1 MNLIDRYIH
10 YVRDIRRYS
19 PRTVSTYEDSLKS
32 FSSFVFKDQ
41 ADLEEACLDQAG
53 HMSQTCSGHAYSDL
67 AGLDEV
73 LLSAL
78 NPSEIRGY
86 EVHLLDGVGVTP
98 KTVNLHLSV
107 LSGFCRFLVKE
118 GLLKSNPVRLVHR
131 PKVEKR
137 LPEFYRQD
145 SIDAY
150 FEKTAYYASEDALT
164 IFLHDVQSAS
174 GKKMY
179 ERRLARLIISIF
191 YGLGLRRSELIGL
204 KVGSVDFSR
213 KVVNVVGKG
222 NKTRSIPLAD
232 SLAAEIKIYLKV
244 VEALVGLRAVAFTES
259 RSGAAGDRSSCV
271 DASADISRGS
281 AVRPSAV
288 DHVSASRTP
297 GEPLLITYTGR
308 ALYPVYV
315 DRVVKTELGGYEG
328 FTGRKSPHVLRHS
341 IATSLLNEGAQLN
354 SIKEMLGHSS
364 LAATQVYTHNSI
376 TKLQQVYKAAHPR
389 AKK

>member
-1 MNLIDRYIH
+1 M
-10 YVRDIRRYS
+10 
-19 PRTVSTYEDSLKS
+19 STYEDSLKS
-32 FSSFVFKDQ
+32 FSAFAFKDQ
-41 ADLEEACLDQAG
+41 ASLDQA
-53 HMSQTCSGHAYSDL
+53 SLDQTCSDQASLDQAYSDR
-67 AGLDEV
+67 ACSDEV

-86 EVHLLDGVGVTP
+86 EVHLLDVEKVTP
-98 KTVNLHLSV
+98 RSVNLHLSV

-131 PKVEKR
+131 LKVEKR

-145 SIDAY
+145 SMDAY
-150 FEKTAYYASEDALT
+150 FEKTAYYVSDEAMT
-164 IFLHDVQSAS
+164 IYLHDVQSDT

-179 ERRLARLIISIF
+179 ERRLARLIISMF
-191 YGLGLRRSELIGL
+191 FGLGLRRSELIGL
-204 KVGSVDFSR
+204 KISSVDFLR
-213 KVVNVVGKG
+213 KVVTVVGKG
-222 NKTRSIPLAD
+222 NKTRAIPLAD
-232 SLAAEIKIYLKV
+232 SLAAEIRMYLKAA
-244 VEALVGLRAVAFTES
+244 EALVGLRDVDHVPVS
-259 RSGAAGDRSSCV
+259 RTIDHV
-271 DASADISRGS
+271 PVSR
-281 AVRPSAV
+281 AV
-288 DHVSASRTP
+288 DHVSVFRTP

-315 DRVVKTELGGYEG
+315 DRVVKTELSGYEG

-341 IATSLLNEGAQLN
+341 IATSLLNEGAKLN

-376 TKLQQVYKAAHPR
+376 TKLQQVYRTAHPR

>member
-1 MNLIDRYIH
+1 
-10 YVRDIRRYS
+10 
-19 PRTVSTYEDSLKS
+19 LKS
-32 FSSFVFKDQ
+32 FSAFAFKDQ
-41 ADLEEACLDQAG
+41 ASLDQACLDQACLDQAC
-53 HMSQTCSGHAYSDL
+53 SDQTCSAQAYS
-67 AGLDEV
+67 AQACSDEV

-86 EVHLLDGVGVTP
+86 EVHLLDVEKVTP
-98 KTVNLHLSV
+98 RSVNLHLSV

-145 SIDAY
+145 SMDAY
-150 FEKTAYYASEDALT
+150 FEKTAYYVSDEAMT
-164 IFLHDVQSAS
+164 IYLHDVQSDT

-179 ERRLARLIISIF
+179 ERRLARLIISMF
-191 YGLGLRRSELIGL
+191 FGLGLRRSELIGL
-204 KVGSVDFSR
+204 KISSVDFLR
-213 KVVNVVGKG
+213 KVVTVVGKG
-222 NKTRSIPLAD
+222 NKTRAIPLAD
-232 SLAAEIKIYLKV
+232 SLAAEIKMYLKAA
-244 VEALVGLRAVAFTES
+244 EALVGLRAV
-259 RSGAAGDRSSCV
+259 
-271 DASADISRGS
+271 
-281 AVRPSAV
+281 
-288 DHVSASRTP
+288 DHVSVFRTP

-315 DRVVKTELGGYEG
+315 DRVVKNELVGYEG

>member
-1 MNLIDRYIH
+1 M
-10 YVRDIRRYS
+10 
-19 PRTVSTYEDSLKS
+19 STYEDSLKS
-32 FSSFVFKDQ
+32 FSAFVFKDQ
-41 ADLEEACLDQAG
+41 ASLEQASSEQEGLDRAC
-53 HMSQTCSGHAYSDL
+53 S
-67 AGLDEV
+67 DEV

-86 EVHLLDGVGVTP
+86 EVHLLDVEKVTP
-98 KTVNLHLSV
+98 RSVNLHLSV
-107 LSGFCRFLVKE
+107 LSGFCRFLIKE
-118 GLLKSNPVRLVHR
+118 ALLKSNPVRLVHR

-145 SIDAY
+145 SMDAY
-150 FEKTAYYASEDALT
+150 FEKTAYYVSDEAMT
-164 IFLHDVQSAS
+164 IYLHDVQSDT

-179 ERRLARLIISIF
+179 ERRLARLIISMF

-204 KVGSVDFSR
+204 QISSVDFSR
-213 KVVNVVGKG
+213 KVVTVHGKG
-222 NKTRSIPLAD
+222 NKTRAIPLAD
-232 SLAAEIKIYLKV
+232 SLAAEIRMYLKAA
-244 VEALVGLRAVAFTES
+244 EALVGLRAV
-259 RSGAAGDRSSCV
+259 
-271 DASADISRGS
+271 
-281 AVRPSAV
+281 
-288 DHVSASRTP
+288 DHVPVSRTP
-297 GEPLLITYTGR
+297 GEPLVVTYTGR

-315 DRVVKTELGGYEG
+315 DRVVKTELGGFEG

-376 TKLQQVYKAAHPR
+376 TKLQQVYRTAHPR

>member
-32 FSSFVFKDQ
+32 FSAFVFKDQ
-41 ADLEEACLDQAG
+41 ASLEQEGLDRAC
-53 HMSQTCSGHAYSDL
+53 S
-67 AGLDEV
+67 DEV

-86 EVHLLDGVGVTP
+86 EVHLLDVEKVTP
-98 KTVNLHLSV
+98 RSVNLHLSV
-107 LSGFCRFLVKE
+107 LSGFCRFLIKE
-118 GLLKSNPVRLVHR
+118 ALLKSNPVRLVHR

-145 SIDAY
+145 SMDAY
-150 FEKTAYYASEDALT
+150 FEKTAYYVSDEAMT
-164 IFLHDVQSAS
+164 IYLHDVQSDT

-179 ERRLARLIISIF
+179 ERRLARLIISMF

-204 KVGSVDFSR
+204 QISSVDFSR
-213 KVVNVVGKG
+213 KVVTVHGKG
-222 NKTRSIPLAD
+222 NKTRAIPLAD
-232 SLAAEIKIYLKV
+232 SLAAEIRMYLKAA
-244 VEALVGLRAVAFTES
+244 ESLVGLRAVDHVPVS
-259 RSGAAGDRSSCV
+259 RT
-271 DASADISRGS
+271 
-281 AVRPSAV
+281 V
-288 DHVSASRTP
+288 DHVPVSRTVDHMPVSRTVDHVPVFRTP
-297 GEPLLITYTGR
+297 GEPLLLTYTGR

-315 DRVVKTELGGYEG
+315 DRVVKTELGGFEG

-376 TKLQQVYKAAHPR
+376 TKLQQVYRTAHPR

>member
-32 FSSFVFKDQ
+32 FSAFLFKDQ
-41 ADLEEACLDQAG
+41 A
-53 HMSQTCSGHAYSDL
+53 CS
-67 AGLDEV
+67 DEV

-86 EVHLLDGVGVTP
+86 EVHLLDVEKSTP
-98 KTVNLHLSV
+98 RSVNLHLSV
-107 LSGFCRFLVKE
+107 LSGFCRFLIKE
-118 GLLKSNPVRLVHR
+118 ALLKSNPVRLVHR

-145 SIDAY
+145 SMDAY
-150 FEKTAYYASEDALT
+150 FEKTSYYVSDEAMT
-164 IFLHDVQSAS
+164 IYLHDVQSDT

-179 ERRLARLIISIF
+179 ERRLARLIISMF

-204 KVGSVDFSR
+204 QISSVDFSR
-213 KVVNVVGKG
+213 KVVTVHGKG
-222 NKTRSIPLAD
+222 NKTRAIPLAD
-232 SLAAEIKIYLKV
+232 SLAAEIRMYLKAA
-244 VEALVGLRAVAFTES
+244 EALVGLRAV
-259 RSGAAGDRSSCV
+259 
-271 DASADISRGS
+271 
-281 AVRPSAV
+281 
-288 DHVSASRTP
+288 DHVPVSRTP
-297 GEPLLITYTGR
+297 GEPLLLTYTGR

-315 DRVVKTELGGYEG
+315 DRVVKTELGGFEG

-376 TKLQQVYKAAHPR
+376 TKLQQVYRTAHPR

>member
-1 MNLIDRYIH
+1 M
-10 YVRDIRRYS
+10 
-19 PRTVSTYEDSLKS
+19 STYSDALKS

-41 ADLEEACLDQAG
+41 AGLAEACLDQAG
-53 HMSQTCSGHAYSDL
+53 HMSQTCSGHACSDL

-191 YGLGLRRSELIGL
+191 YGLGLRRSELICL
-204 KVGSVDFSR
+204 RLCSVDFSR

-232 SLAAEIKIYLKV
+232 SLAAEIKMYLK
-244 VEALVGLRAVAFTES
+244 
-259 RSGAAGDRSSCV
+259 AA
-271 DASADISRGS
+271 
-281 AVRPSAV
+281 
-288 DHVSASRTP
+288 DHVSESRTP
-297 GEPLLITYTGR
+297 GEPLLVTYSGR

-376 TKLQQVYKAAHPR
+376 TKLQKVYAAAHPR

>member
-32 FSSFVFKDQ
+32 FSAFAFKDQ
-41 ADLEEACLDQAG
+41 ASLDQA
-53 HMSQTCSGHAYSDL
+53 SLDQTSLDQACSDQACSDQ
-67 AGLDEV
+67 ACSDEV

-86 EVHLLDGVGVTP
+86 EVHLLDMEKVTP
-98 KTVNLHLSV
+98 RSVNLHLSV

-145 SIDAY
+145 SMDAY
-150 FEKTAYYASEDALT
+150 FEKTAYYVSDEAMT
-164 IFLHDVQSAS
+164 IYLHDVQSDT

-179 ERRLARLIISIF
+179 ERRLARLIISMF
-191 YGLGLRRSELIGL
+191 FGLGLRRSELIGL
-204 KVGSVDFSR
+204 KISSVDFSR
-213 KVVNVVGKG
+213 KVVIVVGKG
-222 NKTRSIPLAD
+222 NKTRAIPLAD
-232 SLAAEIKIYLKV
+232 SLAAEIRMYLKAA
-244 VEALVGLRAVAFTES
+244 EALVGLRAVDHVPVS
-259 RSGAAGDRSSCV
+259 R
-271 DASADISRGS
+271 
-281 AVRPSAV
+281 AV
-288 DHVSASRTP
+288 DHVSVFRTVDHVSVFRTP

-315 DRVVKTELGGYEG
+315 DRVVKTELSGYEG

-341 IATSLLNEGAQLN
+341 IATSLLNEGAKLN

-376 TKLQQVYKAAHPR
+376 TKLQHVYKAAHPR

>member
-1 MNLIDRYIH
+1 M
-10 YVRDIRRYS
+10 
-19 PRTVSTYEDSLKS
+19 STYEDSLKA
-32 FSSFVFKDQ
+32 FSAFVFKDQ
-41 ADLEEACLDQAG
+41 ACSDRASSDRASLEQEGLDRAC
-53 HMSQTCSGHAYSDL
+53 S
-67 AGLDEV
+67 DEV

-86 EVHLLDGVGVTP
+86 EVHLLDVEKVTSRS
-98 KTVNLHLSV
+98 VNLHLSV
-107 LSGFCRFLVKE
+107 LSGFCRFLIKE
-118 GLLKSNPVRLVHR
+118 ALLKSNPVRLVHR

-137 LPEFYRQD
+137 LPEFYRHD
-145 SIDAY
+145 SMDAY
-150 FEKTAYYASEDALT
+150 FEKTAYYVSDEAMT
-164 IFLHDVQSAS
+164 IYLHDVQSDT

-179 ERRLARLIISIF
+179 ERRLARLIISMF

-204 KVGSVDFSR
+204 QISSVDFSR
-213 KVVNVVGKG
+213 KVVTVHGKG
-222 NKTRSIPLAD
+222 NKTRAIPLAD
-232 SLAAEIKIYLKV
+232 SLAVEIRMYLKAA
-244 VEALVGLRAVAFTES
+244 EALVGLRAVDHVPVS
-259 RSGAAGDRSSCV
+259 RT
-271 DASADISRGS
+271 
-281 AVRPSAV
+281 V
-288 DHVSASRTP
+288 DHVPVFRTP
-297 GEPLLITYTGR
+297 GEPLLVTYTGR

-315 DRVVKTELGGYEG
+315 DRVVKTELGGFEG

>member
-1 MNLIDRYIH
+1 M
-10 YVRDIRRYS
+10 
-19 PRTVSTYEDSLKS
+19 STYEDSLKS
-32 FSSFVFKDQ
+32 FSAFAFKDQ
-41 ADLEEACLDQAG
+41 AGLEEACSDQAG
-53 HMSQTCSGHAYSDL
+53 HMSQTCSGHACSDL

-145 SIDAY
+145 SMDAY
-150 FEKTAYYASEDALT
+150 FEKTAYYVSDEAMT
-164 IFLHDVQSAS
+164 IYLHDVQSDT

-179 ERRLARLIISIF
+179 ERRLARLIISMF
-191 YGLGLRRSELIGL
+191 FGLGLRRSELIGL
-204 KVGSVDFSR
+204 KISSVDFSR
-213 KVVNVVGKG
+213 KVVTVHGKG
-222 NKTRSIPLAD
+222 NKTRAIPLAD
-232 SLAAEIKIYLKV
+232 SLAAEIKMYLKAA
-244 VEALVGLRAVAFTES
+244 EALVGPR
-259 RSGAAGDRSSCV
+259 
-271 DASADISRGS
+271 
-281 AVRPSAV
+281 AV

-315 DRVVKTELGGYEG
+315 DRVVKTELSGYEG

-341 IATSLLNEGAQLN
+341 IATSLLNEGAKLN

-376 TKLQQVYKAAHPR
+376 TKLQQVYKDAHPR

>member
-32 FSSFVFKDQ
+32 FSAFAFKDQ
-41 ADLEEACLDQAG
+41 TCSD
-53 HMSQTCSGHAYSDL
+53 QTCSDQACS
-67 AGLDEV
+67 DEV

-86 EVHLLDGVGVTP
+86 EVHLLDVEKVTP
-98 KTVNLHLSV
+98 RSVNLHLSV

-145 SIDAY
+145 SMDAY
-150 FEKTAYYASEDALT
+150 FEKTAYYISDDAMK
-164 IFLHDVQSAS
+164 IYLHDVQSDT

-179 ERRLARLIISIF
+179 EHRLARLIISMF
-191 YGLGLRRSELIGL
+191 FGLGLRRSELIGL
-204 KVGSVDFSR
+204 KISSVDFSR
-213 KVVNVVGKG
+213 KVVTVVGKG
-222 NKTRSIPLAD
+222 NKTRAIPLAD
-232 SLAAEIKIYLKV
+232 SLAAEIKMYLKAA
-244 VEALVGLRAVAFTES
+244 EALVGPR
-259 RSGAAGDRSSCV
+259 
-271 DASADISRGS
+271 
-281 AVRPSAV
+281 AV

-315 DRVVKTELGGYEG
+315 DRVVKNELVGHEG

-376 TKLQQVYKAAHPR
+376 TKLQQVYRTAHPR

>member
-1 MNLIDRYIH
+1 M
-10 YVRDIRRYS
+10 
-19 PRTVSTYEDSLKS
+19 STYEASLKS
-32 FSSFVFKDQ
+32 FSAFAFKDQ
-41 ADLEEACLDQAG
+41 AGLEEACSDLAG
-53 HMSQTCSGHAYSDL
+53 HMSQTCSGHACSDL

-137 LPEFYRQD
+137 LPEFFRQD
-145 SIDAY
+145 SMDSY
-150 FEKTAYYASEDALT
+150 FEKTAYYVSDEAMT
-164 IFLHDVQSAS
+164 IYMHDVQSDT

-179 ERRLARLIISIF
+179 EHRLARLIISMF
-191 YGLGLRRSELIGL
+191 FGLGLRRSELIGL
-204 KVGSVDFSR
+204 KISSVDFSR
-213 KVVNVVGKG
+213 KVVTVVGKG
-222 NKTRSIPLAD
+222 NKTRAIPLAD
-232 SLAAEIKIYLKV
+232 SLAAEIKMYLKAA
-244 VEALVGLRAVAFTES
+244 EALVGPRAV
-259 RSGAAGDRSSCV
+259 DQ
-271 DASADISRGS
+271 
-281 AVRPSAV
+281 
-288 DHVSASRTP
+288 VSVFRTP
-297 GEPLLITYTGR
+297 GESLLITYTGR

-315 DRVVKTELGGYEG
+315 DRVVKAELVGHDG

-376 TKLQQVYKAAHPR
+376 TKLQQVYRTAHPR

>member
-32 FSSFVFKDQ
+32 FSAFVFKDQ
-41 ADLEEACLDQAG
+41 ACSDRACSDQASLEHEGLDQA
-53 HMSQTCSGHAYSDL
+53 CS
-67 AGLDEV
+67 DEV

-86 EVHLLDGVGVTP
+86 EVHLLDVEKSTP
-98 KTVNLHLSV
+98 RSVNLHLSV
-107 LSGFCRFLVKE
+107 LSGFCRFLIKE
-118 GLLKSNPVRLVHR
+118 ALLKSNPVRLVHR

-145 SIDAY
+145 SMDAY
-150 FEKTAYYASEDALT
+150 FEKTAYYVSDEAMT
-164 IFLHDVQSAS
+164 IYLHDVQSDT

-179 ERRLARLIISIF
+179 ERRLARLIISMF

-204 KVGSVDFSR
+204 QISSVDFSR
-213 KVVNVVGKG
+213 KVVTVHGKG
-222 NKTRSIPLAD
+222 NKTRAIPLAD
-232 SLAAEIKIYLKV
+232 SLAAEIRMYLKAA
-244 VEALVGLRAVAFTES
+244 EALVGLRAVDHVPVS
-259 RSGAAGDRSSCV
+259 RT
-271 DASADISRGS
+271 
-281 AVRPSAV
+281 V
-288 DHVSASRTP
+288 DHVPVCRTP
-297 GEPLLITYTGR
+297 GEPLLVTYTGR

-315 DRVVKTELGGYEG
+315 DRVVKTELGGFEG

-376 TKLQQVYKAAHPR
+376 TKLQQVYRTAHPR

>member
-1 MNLIDRYIH
+1 M
-10 YVRDIRRYS
+10 
-19 PRTVSTYEDSLKS
+19 STYSDALKS

-41 ADLEEACLDQAG
+41 AGLEEACSDQAG
-53 HMSQTCSGHAYSDL
+53 HMSQTCSGHACSDQ

-145 SIDAY
+145 SMDAY
-150 FEKTAYYASEDALT
+150 FEKTAYYVSDEAMT
-164 IFLHDVQSAS
+164 IYLHDVQSDT

-179 ERRLARLIISIF
+179 ERRLARLIISMF
-191 YGLGLRRSELIGL
+191 FGLGLRRSELIGL
-204 KVGSVDFSR
+204 KISSVDFSR
-213 KVVNVVGKG
+213 KVVTVVGKG
-222 NKTRSIPLAD
+222 NKTRAIPLAD
-232 SLAAEIKIYLKV
+232 SLAAEIKMYLKAA
-244 VEALVGLRAVAFTES
+244 EALVGPR
-259 RSGAAGDRSSCV
+259 
-271 DASADISRGS
+271 
-281 AVRPSAV
+281 AV

>member
-32 FSSFVFKDQ
+32 FSAFAFKDQ
-41 ADLEEACLDQAG
+41 ASLDQA
-53 HMSQTCSGHAYSDL
+53 CSDQAYSDR
-67 AGLDEV
+67 ACSDEV

-86 EVHLLDGVGVTP
+86 EVHLLDVEKVTP
-98 KTVNLHLSV
+98 RSVNLHLSV

-145 SIDAY
+145 SMDAY
-150 FEKTAYYASEDALT
+150 FEKTAYYVSDDAMK
-164 IFLHDVQSAS
+164 IYLHDVQSDT

-179 ERRLARLIISIF
+179 EHRLARLIISMF
-191 YGLGLRRSELIGL
+191 FGLGLRRSELIGL
-204 KVGSVDFSR
+204 KISSVDFLR
-213 KVVNVVGKG
+213 KVVTVVGKG
-222 NKTRSIPLAD
+222 NKTRAIPLAD
-232 SLAAEIKIYLKV
+232 SLAAEIRMYLKAA
-244 VEALVGLRAVAFTES
+244 EALVGLRAVDHVSVS
-259 RSGAAGDRSSCV
+259 RTIDHV
-271 DASADISRGS
+271 PVSR
-281 AVRPSAV
+281 AV
-288 DHVSASRTP
+288 DHVSVFRTP

-315 DRVVKTELGGYEG
+315 DRVVKTELSGYEG

-376 TKLQQVYKAAHPR
+376 TKLQQVYRTAHPR

>member
-19 PRTVSTYEDSLKS
+19 PRTVSSYEDSLKS
-32 FSSFVFKDQ
+32 FSAFAFKDQ
-41 ADLEEACLDQAG
+41 TCSD
-53 HMSQTCSGHAYSDL
+53 QTCSAQACSAQACL
-67 AGLDEV
+67 AQTCLAQACSDEV

-78 NPSEIRGY
+78 NPSEVRGY
-86 EVHLLDGVGVTP
+86 EVHLLDVEKVTP
-98 KTVNLHLSV
+98 RSVNLHLSV

-137 LPEFYRQD
+137 LPEFFRQD
-145 SIDAY
+145 SMDAY
-150 FEKTAYYASEDALT
+150 FEKTAYYVSDEAMT
-164 IFLHDVQSAS
+164 IYLHDVQSDT

-179 ERRLARLIISIF
+179 ERRLARLIISMF
-191 YGLGLRRSELIGL
+191 FGLGLRRSELIGL
-204 KVGSVDFSR
+204 QISSVDFSR
-213 KVVNVVGKG
+213 KVVTVVGKG
-222 NKTRSIPLAD
+222 NKTRAIPLAD
-232 SLAAEIKIYLKV
+232 SLAAEIRMYLKAA
-244 VEALVGLRAVAFTES
+244 EALVGPRT
-259 RSGAAGDRSSCV
+259 
-271 DASADISRGS
+271 
-281 AVRPSAV
+281 V
-288 DHVSASRTP
+288 DHVSVSRTSDHVSVSRTVDHVPDFRTP

-315 DRVVKTELGGYEG
+315 DRVVKTELGGFEG

-376 TKLQQVYKAAHPR
+376 TKLQQVYRTAHPR

>member
-1 MNLIDRYIH
+1 M
-10 YVRDIRRYS
+10 
-19 PRTVSTYEDSLKS
+19 STYEDSLKS
-32 FSSFVFKDQ
+32 FSAFAFKDQ
-41 ADLEEACLDQAG
+41 ASLDQAC
-53 HMSQTCSGHAYSDL
+53 SDQACSDQASLDQASLDQTCSDRACS
-67 AGLDEV
+67 DEV

-86 EVHLLDGVGVTP
+86 EVHLLDVEKVTP
-98 KTVNLHLSV
+98 RSVNLHLSV

-145 SIDAY
+145 SMDAY
-150 FEKTAYYASEDALT
+150 FEKTAYYVSDEAMT
-164 IFLHDVQSAS
+164 IYLHDVQSDT

-179 ERRLARLIISIF
+179 EHRLARLIISMF
-191 YGLGLRRSELIGL
+191 FGLGLRRSELIGL
-204 KVGSVDFSR
+204 KISSVDFSR
-213 KVVNVVGKG
+213 KVVTVVGKG
-222 NKTRSIPLAD
+222 NKTRAIPLAD
-232 SLAAEIKIYLKV
+232 SLAAEIRMYLKAA
-244 VEALVGLRAVAFTES
+244 EALVGLRDVDHVSVS
-259 RSGAAGDRSSCV
+259 RTIDHV
-271 DASADISRGS
+271 PVSR
-281 AVRPSAV
+281 AV
-288 DHVSASRTP
+288 DHVSVFRTP
-297 GEPLLITYTGR
+297 GEPLLVTYTGR

-315 DRVVKTELGGYEG
+315 DRVVKTELGGFEG

>member
-1 MNLIDRYIH
+1 M
-10 YVRDIRRYS
+10 RDIRRYS

-32 FSSFVFKDQ
+32 FSAFAFKDQ
-41 ADLEEACLDQAG
+41 TCSD
-53 HMSQTCSGHAYSDL
+53 QTCSDQACS
-67 AGLDEV
+67 DEV

-86 EVHLLDGVGVTP
+86 EVHLLDVEKVTP
-98 KTVNLHLSV
+98 RSVNLHLSV

-145 SIDAY
+145 SMDAY
-150 FEKTAYYASEDALT
+150 FEKTAYYISDDAMK
-164 IFLHDVQSAS
+164 IYLHDVQSDT

-179 ERRLARLIISIF
+179 EHRLARLIISMF
-191 YGLGLRRSELIGL
+191 FGLGLRRSELIGL
-204 KVGSVDFSR
+204 KISSVDFSR
-213 KVVNVVGKG
+213 KVVTVVGKG
-222 NKTRSIPLAD
+222 NKTRAIPLAD
-232 SLAAEIKIYLKV
+232 SLAAEIKMYLKAA
-244 VEALVGLRAVAFTES
+244 EALVGPRAV
-259 RSGAAGDRSSCV
+259 DQ
-271 DASADISRGS
+271 
-281 AVRPSAV
+281 
-288 DHVSASRTP
+288 VSVFRTP
-297 GEPLLITYTGR
+297 GESLLITYTGR

-315 DRVVKTELGGYEG
+315 DRVVKAELVGHDG

-376 TKLQQVYKAAHPR
+376 TKLQQVYRTAHPR

>member
-19 PRTVSTYEDSLKS
+19 PRTVSTYEASLKS
-32 FSSFVFKDQ
+32 FSAFAFKDQ
-41 ADLEEACLDQAG
+41 AGLEEACSDLAG
-53 HMSQTCSGHAYSDL
+53 HMSQTCSGHACSDL

-137 LPEFYRQD
+137 LPEFFRQD
-145 SIDAY
+145 SMDSY
-150 FEKTAYYASEDALT
+150 FEKTAYYVSDEAMT
-164 IFLHDVQSAS
+164 IYMHDVQSDT

-179 ERRLARLIISIF
+179 EHRLARLIISMF
-191 YGLGLRRSELIGL
+191 FGLGLRRSELIGL
-204 KVGSVDFSR
+204 KISSVDFSR
-213 KVVNVVGKG
+213 KVVTVVGKG
-222 NKTRSIPLAD
+222 NKTRAIPLAD
-232 SLAAEIKIYLKV
+232 SLAAEIKMYLKAA
-244 VEALVGLRAVAFTES
+244 EALVGPRAV
-259 RSGAAGDRSSCV
+259 DQ
-271 DASADISRGS
+271 
-281 AVRPSAV
+281 
-288 DHVSASRTP
+288 VSVFRTP
-297 GEPLLITYTGR
+297 GESLLITYTGR

-315 DRVVKTELGGYEG
+315 DRVVKAELVGHDG

-376 TKLQQVYKAAHPR
+376 TKLQQVYRTAHPR

>member
-32 FSSFVFKDQ
+32 FSAFVFKDQ
-41 ADLEEACLDQAG
+41 ASLEQEGLDRAC
-53 HMSQTCSGHAYSDL
+53 S
-67 AGLDEV
+67 DEV

-86 EVHLLDGVGVTP
+86 EVHLLDVEKVTP
-98 KTVNLHLSV
+98 RSVNLHLSV
-107 LSGFCRFLVKE
+107 LSGFCRFLIKE
-118 GLLKSNPVRLVHR
+118 DLLKSNPVRLVHR

-145 SIDAY
+145 SMDAY
-150 FEKTAYYASEDALT
+150 FEKTAYYVSDEAMT
-164 IFLHDVQSAS
+164 IYLHDVQSDT

-179 ERRLARLIISIF
+179 ERRLARLIISMF

-204 KVGSVDFSR
+204 QISSVDFSR
-213 KVVNVVGKG
+213 KVVTVHGKG
-222 NKTRSIPLAD
+222 NKTRAIPLAD
-232 SLAAEIKIYLKV
+232 SLAAEIRMYLKAA
-244 VEALVGLRAVAFTES
+244 ESLVGLRAVDHVPVS
-259 RSGAAGDRSSCV
+259 RT
-271 DASADISRGS
+271 
-281 AVRPSAV
+281 V
-288 DHVSASRTP
+288 DHVPVFRTP
-297 GEPLLITYTGR
+297 GEPLLLTYTGR

-315 DRVVKTELGGYEG
+315 DRVVKTELGGFEG

-376 TKLQQVYKAAHPR
+376 TKLQQVYRTAHPR

>member
-1 MNLIDRYIH
+1 M
-10 YVRDIRRYS
+10 
-19 PRTVSTYEDSLKS
+19 STYEDSLKS
-32 FSSFVFKDQ
+32 FSAFAFKDQ
-41 ADLEEACLDQAG
+41 ASLDQACSDRACSDEASLDQACSDQTCLDQACLDQA
-53 HMSQTCSGHAYSDL
+53 CSDQACS
-67 AGLDEV
+67 DEV

-86 EVHLLDGVGVTP
+86 EVHLLDVEKVTP
-98 KTVNLHLSV
+98 RSVNLHLSV

-145 SIDAY
+145 SMDAY
-150 FEKTAYYASEDALT
+150 FEKTAYYVSDEAMT
-164 IFLHDVQSAS
+164 IYLHDVQSDT

-179 ERRLARLIISIF
+179 EHRLARLIISMF
-191 YGLGLRRSELIGL
+191 FGLGLRRSELIGL
-204 KVGSVDFSR
+204 QISSVDFSR
-213 KVVNVVGKG
+213 KVVTVVGKG
-222 NKTRSIPLAD
+222 NKTRAIPLAD
-232 SLAAEIKIYLKV
+232 SLAAEIRMYLKAA
-244 VEALVGLRAVAFTES
+244 EALVGPRAVDHVPVS
-259 RSGAAGDRSSCV
+259 R
-271 DASADISRGS
+271 
-281 AVRPSAV
+281 AV
-288 DHVSASRTP
+288 DHVSVSRTIDHVSVFRTP

-315 DRVVKTELGGYEG
+315 DRVVKTELVGHEG

-341 IATSLLNEGAQLN
+341 IATSLLNEGAKLN

>member
-1 MNLIDRYIH
+1 M
-10 YVRDIRRYS
+10 
-19 PRTVSTYEDSLKS
+19 KS
-32 FSSFVFKDQ
+32 FSAFAFKDQ
-41 ADLEEACLDQAG
+41 A
-53 HMSQTCSGHAYSDL
+53 CS
-67 AGLDEV
+67 DEV

-86 EVHLLDGVGVTP
+86 EVHLLDVEKVTP
-98 KTVNLHLSV
+98 RSVNLHLSV

-232 SLAAEIKIYLKV
+232 SLAAEIKIYLKA

-271 DASADISRGS
+271 DASADISRDS

-308 ALYPVYV
+308 ALYPVCV
-315 DRVVKTELGGYEG
+315 DRVVKMELGGYEG

-376 TKLQQVYKAAHPR
+376 TKLQQVYRTAHPR

>member
-32 FSSFVFKDQ
+32 FSAFVFKDQ
-41 ADLEEACLDQAG
+41 ASLEQEGLDQA
-53 HMSQTCSGHAYSDL
+53 CS
-67 AGLDEV
+67 DEV

-86 EVHLLDGVGVTP
+86 EVHLLGVEKVTP
-98 KTVNLHLSV
+98 RSVNLHLSV
-107 LSGFCRFLVKE
+107 LSGFCRFLIKE
-118 GLLKSNPVRLVHR
+118 ALLKSNPVRLVHR

-145 SIDAY
+145 SMDTY
-150 FEKTAYYASEDALT
+150 FEKTAYYVSDEAMT
-164 IFLHDVQSAS
+164 IYLHDVQSDT

-179 ERRLARLIISIF
+179 ERRLARLIISMF

-204 KVGSVDFSR
+204 QISSVDFSR
-213 KVVNVVGKG
+213 KVVTVHGKG
-222 NKTRSIPLAD
+222 NKTRAIPLAD
-232 SLAAEIKIYLKV
+232 SLAAEIRMYLKAA
-244 VEALVGLRAVAFTES
+244 EALVGLRAV
-259 RSGAAGDRSSCV
+259 
-271 DASADISRGS
+271 
-281 AVRPSAV
+281 
-288 DHVSASRTP
+288 DHVPVSRTP
-297 GEPLLITYTGR
+297 GEPLLVTYTGR

-315 DRVVKTELGGYEG
+315 DRVVKTELGGFEG

-341 IATSLLNEGAQLN
+341 IATGLLNEGAQLN

-376 TKLQQVYKAAHPR
+376 TKLQQVYRTAHPR

>member
-1 MNLIDRYIH
+1 M
-10 YVRDIRRYS
+10 
-19 PRTVSTYEDSLKS
+19 STYEDSLKS
-32 FSSFVFKDQ
+32 FSAFVFKDQ
-41 ADLEEACLDQAG
+41 ACSDQASLDQA
-53 HMSQTCSGHAYSDL
+53 CS
-67 AGLDEV
+67 DEV

-86 EVHLLDGVGVTP
+86 EVHLLDVEKVTP
-98 KTVNLHLSV
+98 RSVNLHLSV

-145 SIDAY
+145 SMDAY
-150 FEKTAYYASEDALT
+150 FEKTAYYVSDEAMT
-164 IFLHDVQSAS
+164 IYLHDVQSDT

-179 ERRLARLIISIF
+179 ERRLARLIISMF

-204 KVGSVDFSR
+204 QISSVDFSR
-213 KVVNVVGKG
+213 KVVTVHGKG
-222 NKTRSIPLAD
+222 NKTRAIPLAD
-232 SLAAEIKIYLKV
+232 SLAAEIKMYLKAA
-244 VEALVGLRAVAFTES
+244 EALVGLRAV
-259 RSGAAGDRSSCV
+259 
-271 DASADISRGS
+271 
-281 AVRPSAV
+281 
-288 DHVSASRTP
+288 DHVSVFRTP

-315 DRVVKTELGGYEG
+315 DRVVKAELSGYEG

-376 TKLQQVYKAAHPR
+376 TKLQQVYRTAHPR

>member
-19 PRTVSTYEDSLKS
+19 PRTVSSYEDSLKS
-32 FSSFVFKDQ
+32 FSAFAFKDQ
-41 ADLEEACLDQAG
+41 AGLEEACSDQACLDEA
-53 HMSQTCSGHAYSDL
+53 CS
-67 AGLDEV
+67 DEV

-86 EVHLLDGVGVTP
+86 EVHLLDVEKVTP
-98 KTVNLHLSV
+98 RSVNLHLSV

-137 LPEFYRQD
+137 LPEFFRQD
-145 SIDAY
+145 SMDAY
-150 FEKTAYYASEDALT
+150 FEKTAYYVSDDAMT
-164 IFLHDVQSAS
+164 IYLHDVQSDT

-179 ERRLARLIISIF
+179 EHRLARLIISMF
-191 YGLGLRRSELIGL
+191 FGLGLRRSELIGL
-204 KVGSVDFSR
+204 KISSVDFSR
-213 KVVNVVGKG
+213 KVVTVVGKG
-222 NKTRSIPLAD
+222 NKTRAIPLAD
-232 SLAAEIKIYLKV
+232 SLAAEIMMYLKAA
-244 VEALVGLRAVAFTES
+244 EALVGPRAV
-259 RSGAAGDRSSCV
+259 DQ
-271 DASADISRGS
+271 
-281 AVRPSAV
+281 
-288 DHVSASRTP
+288 VSVFRTP

-315 DRVVKTELGGYEG
+315 DRVVKNELVGHEG

-376 TKLQQVYKAAHPR
+376 TKLQQVYRTAHPR